1 MATVGLFV
9 LIADTLYTS
18 DEFED
23 PIYGNLAYAAMF
35 MVVDLTNRTLGAPAA
50 RRVVYAATITQ
61 GLLFFEYGDFHMTLV
76 GVSAVLWGQLL
87 NVWVFDRL
95 RRRSRWWLPPLAS
108 SVAAVILDGFLYFG
122 VESGLTDP
130 IWFTTL
136 LEDLSGLLP
145 CVVAMVGAYRLILKR
160 LPAPWRDAAVAA
172 GPAA

>member
-1 MATVGLFV
+1 M
-9 LIADTLYTS
+9 
-18 DEFED
+18 
-23 PIYGNLAYAAMF
+23 
-35 MVVDLTNRTLGAPAA
+35 
-50 RRVVYAATITQ
+50 
-61 GLLFFEYGDFHMTLV
+61 H
-76 GVSAVLWGQLL
+76 
-87 NVWVFDRL
+87 
-95 RRRSRWWLPPLAS
+95 PPLAS

-145 CVVAMVGAYRLILKR
+145 CVVAMVVAYRLILKR

>member
-1 MATVGLFV
+1 
-9 LIADTLYTS
+9 
-18 DEFED
+18 
-23 PIYGNLAYAAMF
+23 
-35 MVVDLTNRTLGAPAA
+35 
-50 RRVVYAATITQ
+50 
-61 GLLFFEYGDFHMTLV
+61 MTLI

-145 CVVAMVGAYRLILKR
+145 CVVAMVGAYRLIL
-160 LPAPWRDAAVAA
+160 
-172 GPAA
+172 